1 MPAAT
6 CPNCHAPLD
15 TARPAFGRLQVCRA
29 CGKPVP
35 VAVSTTRTEAPR
47 RSRAAP
53 RRATLDEARTPR
65 TLWFVRSAD
74 GVETG
79 PISKLALDEMA
90 RDGRLADTS
99 RIRQQDWSE
108 SVPATDLYPRPN
120 VDLPGPG
127 EGSPFAAAPQDVPS
141 NPLLPPTAEAS
152 AAPPRTT
159 QRGTDPALVVAAFIV
174 FTVFGLG
181 WLALR
186 RPWQETPP
194 AQVAVYFCCYALGVS
209 FVCAAVLNWRF
220 FWWFRK
226 TRFMRT
232 FVSEKAAR
240 WAYVIGGG
248 ALTLFALGRLW

>member
-29 CGKPVP
+29 CGRPVL

-53 RRATLDEARTPR
+53 RRATLEEARAPR

-79 PISKLALDEMA
+79 PISKLALDQMA

-99 RIRQQDWSE
+99 QIRQQDWSE
-108 SVPATDLYPRPN
+108 SVPATDLYPRLPN

-127 EGSPFAAAPQDVPS
+127 DGSPFAAAPQDVPT
-141 NPLLPPTAEAS
+141 NPLSPPTAQAWQS
-152 AAPPRTT
+152 GPAAPL
-159 QRGTDPALVVAAFIV
+159 QRARQAFDPALVVAVIILVTA
-174 FTVFGLG
+174 FGLG

-194 AQVAVYFCCYALGVS
+194 AEVAAYFSCYALVP
-209 FVCAAVLNWRF
+209 RPD
-220 FWWFRK
+220 
-226 TRFMRT
+226 
-232 FVSEKAAR
+232 
-240 WAYVIGGG
+240 
-248 ALTLFALGRLW
+248 